1 MRLTI
6 THDGLPIGTV
16 DLAMQRLPG
25 AFPCSVA
32 MGDFTPGSGYAV
44 VREVIR
50 RASAETWRFGF
61 PGAPVFPDFFVS
73 PWRDRTALAHANALS
88 LQMCDEA
95 GAVVPTDYVNIVED
109 PDPEVSPTVFVR
121 LSAVTVEAVVPA

>member
-6 THDGLPIGTV
+6 THDGVPIGTV

-25 AFPCSVA
+25 ASPGGAV
-32 MGDFTPGSGYAV
+32 MGDLTPGSGYAV

-61 PGAPVFPDFFVS
+61 PGAPAFADCFVS
-73 PWRDRTALAHANALS
+73 PWPDRTALAHARALS

-95 GAVVPTDYVNIVED
+95 GAVVPTDYVSIVED